1 MTKAQK
7 NSIKLETLRWF
18 WFIPSGIIYL
28 AARSAFGI
36 VEGTLLAVI
45 FGAAFFVIC
54 SRGRMRVIS
63 EEIVADITR
72 ALAELGQRESFFE
85 VKKISPGFIVRVYLV
100 RARKKAPLCN
110 KAIIESLEHGWYS
123 RHVTG
128 AQIVDIDGE
137 EDMKQVQRELNIELV
152 DELRE
157 KLDKNRKRKK

>member
-18 WFIPSGIIYL
+18 WFIPSGIMYL

-123 RHVTG
+123 RRVTG